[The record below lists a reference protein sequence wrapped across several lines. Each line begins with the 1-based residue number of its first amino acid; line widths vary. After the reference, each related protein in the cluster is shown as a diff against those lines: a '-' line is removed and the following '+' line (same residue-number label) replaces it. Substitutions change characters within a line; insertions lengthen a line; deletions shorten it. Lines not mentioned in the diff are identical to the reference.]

1 MTHKPKELTRNEGWH
16 KVCIKGSTHG
26 VTVNPDVCFADLRA
40 ELDSIE
46 REYGDT
52 HSEFRIDKEV
62 ESGWYGDHDS
72 VYYYVYGWR
81 LETEKEFEARCAV
94 QERYDTQ
101 IADRER
107 AEFDR
112 LSKKFGSKENK

>member
-1 MTHKPKELTRNEGWH
+1 MAHEFKKLTRNEGWY
-16 KVCIKGSTHG
+16 KVHMKGDDGKHG
-26 VTVNPDVCFADLRA
+26 VTVDPDVCFADLRA
-40 ELDSIE
+40 DLDSIE

-81 LETEKEFEARCAV
+81 HETEKEFEARCVV
-94 QERYDTQ
+94 QERHDTQ
-101 IADRER
+101 IVDRER
-107 AEFDR
+107 AEYER
-112 LSKKFGSKENK
+112 LAKKFGSK